1 MSPDPVALAPMRTS
15 WVGPRAAGISTLIL
29 VFLVGTVVG
38 ALAFTLGA
46 HKPMHREP
54 FWSASGKAI
63 AMERVKRDLDLTPV
77 QVEQMESILDDFAQY
92 YRTVL
97 SDGRSRIMHI
107 LNDTQKKKF
116 EKLLQEQATSG
127 K

>member
-1 MSPDPVALAPMRTS
+1 MRAS

-29 VFLVGTVVG
+29 VFLCGTVVG

-54 FWSASGKAI
+54 FWSVSGKAI
-63 AMERVKRDLDLTPV
+63 ALERITRELELTPA
-77 QVEQMESILDDFAQY
+77 QVEQMQSVLDDFAQY

-97 SDGRSRIMHI
+97 SDGKSRILHI
-107 LNDTQKKKF
+107 LNDSQKKKF
-116 EKLLQEQATSG
+116 ERMLQDQAAG
-127 K
+127 H